1 MFGIDNIVK
10 WSFPLEVFALNKVFV
25 VYVLQKLP
33 CNFEVLTKTFVT
45 YINAYFEAFYFMI
58 KIKWGFCYV
67 QTNNFLFFVLL
78 VHILLCN
85 LR

>member
-45 YINAYFEAFYFMI
+45 YINAYFEAFYD
-58 KIKWGFCYV
+58 
-67 QTNNFLFFVLL
+67 
-78 VHILLCN
+78 
-85 LR
+85 